1 MFVHQTDLRAGTDIT
16 EGDTVEFGTA
26 DYKGRE
32 KAVDVIKVDPAPTHR
47 RQGVCQWFD
56 PERKKGFI
64 TPDGGGADVFVH
76 QTGLRS
82 GTEITAGDRVEFGTV
97 DYVDGERRR
106 RRPKAVGVIK
116 VGPAAV
122 IAPARPLVDAAE
134 SAPAKNAPKGPS
146 LAELAGRAARDA
158 RSPRSRSRSPRRS
171 RRRSSSRSG
180 SRSRLGGRRRRD
192 RPPRARRHRG
202 VYRDAKGH
210 ERKRY
215 GFITAG
221 FGPTDVFMHLDDVR
235 EGHIVRDG
243 DSVEYTLVPC
253 RRTGKDRAVDVVKL
267 TSWVPDGTVAARTNE
282 MLAGDHSIKAQFDE
296 GTLTVRTLCAAVAES
311 LGLEEADV
319 KKVVKETLMAALEA
333 PKARSPQPPPSEVSD
348 DSGAAAPRW

>member
-82 GTEITAGDRVEFGTV
+82 GTEVTKGDHVEFGTA
-97 DYVDGERRR
+97 DYKGRE
-106 RRPKAVGVIK
+106 KAVDVIK

-134 SAPAKNAPKGPS
+134 SAPAKDAPKGPS

-158 RSPRSRSRSPRRS
+158 RSPRSRSRSRRRS
-171 RRRSSSRSG
+171 RRRSPSRSG
-180 SRSRLGGRRRRD
+180 SRSRSRGRRRD
-192 RPPRARRHRG
+192 RPPTSARRHRG

-210 ERKRY
+210 ELKRY
-215 GFITAG
+215 GFITADV
-221 FGPTDVFMHLDDVR
+221 GPTDIFMHLDDVR
-235 EGHIVRDG
+235 EGHVVKNG

-267 TSWVPDGTVAARTNE
+267 P
-282 MLAGDHSIKAQFDE
+282 
-296 GTLTVRTLCAAVAES
+296 
-311 LGLEEADV
+311 
-319 KKVVKETLMAALEA
+319 
-333 PKARSPQPPPSEVSD
+333 
-348 DSGAAAPRW
+348 